1 MTNFEDEKIPLVTVK
16 KDAGIIYSLVSG
28 FMMALA
34 DSVPG
39 VSGGTIAFVMGFY
52 DNFITALYDIFHG
65 DSKEKI
71 DALTY
76 LAKLAVGW
84 LIGMGLAV
92 SVLAGL
98 FTTGIYQV
106 SSLFLGFVLA
116 SIPLI
121 IIEERDAIHEPC
133 HWFFFAALGAAIV
146 VILSAFNL
154 SSYVQHLG
162 LTFGTALYVMLA
174 GFLAISAMVLPGIS
188 GSTLL
193 MTFGLYV
200 PVITALKEVISF
212 NFTNLWLVVLLGIG
226 ILLGIAISL
235 KGIKVALLNHRA
247 SMVYAILGMMIGSLY
262 AIVVGPTTLKVP
274 QHVMGFANLNI
285 WLFFTG
291 VAIVYGLYQ
300 LKQYMSKKKEM
311 DSDGSDSEY

>member
-1 MTNFEDEKIPLVTVK
+1 MTNFEDERIQIATTK
-16 KDAGIIYSLVSG
+16 KDAGIVYTLVSG

-65 DSKEKI
+65 NRQEKKS
-71 DALTY
+71 ALFY
-76 LAKLAVGW
+76 LTKLAAGW

-121 IIEERDAIHEPC
+121 MIEEKEAVHEHC
-133 HWFFFAALGAAIV
+133 HWLFFTSLGAAV
-146 VILSAFNL
+146 VVGLSVFNL
-154 SSYVQHLG
+154 SSYVQNLG

-200 PVITALKEVISF
+200 PVITALKEVINL
-212 NFTNLWLVVLLGIG
+212 NFTNLWLVVLLTAG

-235 KGIKVALLNHRA
+235 KVIKTALLNHRS

-274 QHVMGFANLNI
+274 QHVMGFADLNI
-285 WLFFTG
+285 WLFLTG
-291 VAIVYGLYQ
+291 AAIVYGLYL
-300 LKQYMSKKKEM
+300 LKQYMSRKKAM
-311 DSDGSDSEY
+311 ATDGSDSEY

>member
-1 MTNFEDEKIPLVTVK
+1 MTEIEEKEIPMQTHK
-16 KDAGIIYSLVSG
+16 EEPNAIYSLICG

-52 DNFITALYDIFHG
+52 DNFITALFNIFHG
-65 DSKEKI
+65 NREERTA
-71 DALTY
+71 ALTY
-76 LAKLAVGW
+76 LSKLAAGW

-92 SVLAGL
+92 SILATL
-98 FTTGIYQV
+98 FTSGIYQV

-121 IIEERDAIHEPC
+121 IIEEPEAIRERC
-133 HWFFFAALGAAIV
+133 HWMFFSIIGALIV
-146 VILSAFNL
+146 VVLSAFNL
-154 SSYVQHLG
+154 SAYVQNLG
-162 LTFGTALYVMLA
+162 FTLPTALYVIAA

-200 PVITALKEVISF
+200 PVITSLKEVMHM
-212 NFTNLWLVVLLGIG
+212 NFTNLWLIFFLGVG

-235 KGIKVALLNHRA
+235 KGIKTALVLHRSA
-247 SMVYAILGMMIGSLY
+247 MVYAILGMMIGSLY
-262 AIVVGPTTLKVP
+262 AIVVGPTTLKIP
-274 QHVMGFANLNI
+274 QHIMTFSDLNLL
-285 WLFFTG
+285 LFFAGTA
-291 VAIVYGLYQ
+291 VVYGLYQ
-300 LKQYMSKKKEM
+300 LKKHMSTH
-311 DSDGSDSEY
+311 DRGSQNDLDTKY

>member
-1 MTNFEDEKIPLVTVK
+1 M
-16 KDAGIIYSLVSG
+16 
-28 FMMALA
+28 
-34 DSVPG
+34 
-39 VSGGTIAFVMGFY
+39 
-52 DNFITALYDIFHG
+52 
-65 DSKEKI
+65 
-71 DALTY
+71 TY

-274 QHVMGFANLNI
+274 QHVMGFADLNI

-291 VAIVYGLYQ
+291 TAIVYGLYQ